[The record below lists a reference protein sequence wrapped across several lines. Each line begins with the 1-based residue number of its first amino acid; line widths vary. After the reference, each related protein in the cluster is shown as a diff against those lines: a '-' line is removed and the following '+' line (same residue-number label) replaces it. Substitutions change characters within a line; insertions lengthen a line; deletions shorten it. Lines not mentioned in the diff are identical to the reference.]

1 MAKCSVCD
9 DGFKNNST
17 LSKRAGA
24 AHCDR
29 EIPEG
34 HGTEAS
40 FKDEDLTVLP
50 DPPEEPLPGECC
62 GSGCQPCVLDVY
74 QDQLEEW
81 NTLKGMSPGDRA
93 RLTSLHLRPKD
104 VILLTEQ

>member
-1 MAKCSVCD
+1 M
-9 DGFKNNST
+9 DGNGETECPLGHTVGTHST
-17 LSKRAGA
+17 LSERAGEG
-24 AHCDR
+24 HSGR

-34 HGTEAS
+34 GVAETLHE
-40 FKDEDLTVLP
+40 DEDLTLLP

-81 NTLKGMSPGDRA
+81 NTLKSMSPGERA
-93 RLTSLHLRPKD
+93 R
-104 VILLTEQ
+104 